1 MARVFDV
8 VEYPSEMAD
17 ELVHR
22 FPETGI
28 ADLRFGSQVIVR
40 ESQAAVFF
48 RDGRALDVLGP
59 GRHTISTANV
69 PLLTNLLGKLFGDR
83 TPFTAEVYFVSMREF
98 ADRKWGTPQ
107 PIIVRNTGVGLGI
120 ALLQGF
126 GTYSFQ
132 VKDPQQFV
140 TQIVGQLGAYRTSD
154 IETRLRTMLLS
165 RLQDLLGETTSQ
177 KNVLDLIGLTD
188 ELGAGVRAKS
198 QDDFLAIGLLL
209 KSFYIGNLKPSDKS
223 AKELREMGMLDMQTY
238 TQLQAADAMRD
249 AAQNPSGGAGLTAG
263 IGAGMGIGNVLSG
276 SLAGM
281 TQGQS
286 QTQPTTPSASNVMP
300 DIMTPSE
307 AAGFLKVSE
316 EDVVAAINAG
326 DLKARKIGSAYRI
339 SKDALQD
346 YLRGRFYKSVQKK
359 VGTNANLFYSTRWLY
374 ESTPVSYPQPPRS
387 VQPRHM
393 TMARMSPHPVLRN
406 H

>member
-286 QTQPTTPSASNVMP
+286 QTQPTSPSASNVMP

-346 YLRGRFYKSVQKK
+346 YLRG
-359 VGTNANLFYSTRWLY
+359 
-374 ESTPVSYPQPPRS
+374 
-387 VQPRHM
+387 
-393 TMARMSPHPVLRN
+393 
-406 H
+406 